1 MAKCSEMV
9 AYRLIKVFAGLKGKA
24 GTACRACHPAKWPC
38 MDFIMKGDALGMF
51 DKHCHGLS

>member
-1 MAKCSEMV
+1 MIAHYV
-9 AYRLIKVFAGLKGKA
+9 IKVFTRLKGKA
-24 GTACRACHPAKWPC
+24 GTPRRAGHTAKRSG